1 MAKKEKKKIIIKTIS
16 FNEEDRLLL
25 DFLEKQRNTSAYI
38 RELIE
43 KDMREKSVPTEII
56 DTNNGTDLQE
66 TEPTE
71 LKEKKEEVKENTN
84 SIYVDDL
91 KDLLPPVG
99 K

>member
-16 FNEEDRLLL
+16 FNEEDQLLL